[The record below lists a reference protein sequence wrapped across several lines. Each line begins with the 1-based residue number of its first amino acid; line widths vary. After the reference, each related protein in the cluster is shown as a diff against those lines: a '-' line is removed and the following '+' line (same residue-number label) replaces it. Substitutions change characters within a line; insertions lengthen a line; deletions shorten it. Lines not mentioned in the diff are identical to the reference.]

1 MTAIL
6 ELLGFNHR
14 GLKHS
19 RALSR
24 VGFEALAYV
33 DGPRQPS
40 WSLSLIFALESSP
53 QESGRVF
60 TDRHVGGDHTRVG
73 GGAVLA
79 RDA

>member
-33 DGPRQPS
+33 DGAMAAF
-40 WSLSLIFALESSP
+40 LVP
-53 QESGRVF
+53 QFDIRP
-60 TDRHVGGDHTRVG
+60 
-73 GGAVLA
+73 
-79 RDA
+79 